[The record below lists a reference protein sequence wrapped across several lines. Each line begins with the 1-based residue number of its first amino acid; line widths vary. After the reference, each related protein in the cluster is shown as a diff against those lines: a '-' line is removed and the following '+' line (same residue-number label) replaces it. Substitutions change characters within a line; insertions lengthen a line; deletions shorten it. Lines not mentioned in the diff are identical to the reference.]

1 LNDAVIIRR
10 KAMPIPVDKYAS
22 HEEYVAARREFIKGA
37 EGAIPNVHVDN
48 LRKRQWILFLR

>member
-22 HEEYVAARREFIKGA
+22 HEEYETARREFIGEA
-37 EGAIPNVHVDN
+37 ET
-48 LRKRQWILFLR
+48 LRLQDTFTLFMNEKV

>member
-1 LNDAVIIRR
+1 
-10 KAMPIPVDKYAS
+10 MPIPVDKYAS